1 MPPVATPTTRASNTK
16 APFSSKVCRATKLLS
31 SAGGSSNK
39 KALIFLLC
47 SRRTPTTAPTI
58 LNRYA
63 PRDSIKIAGQITKQL
78 ASFARANTPERLL
91 ERQVILEH
99 R

>member
-1 MPPVATPTTRASNTK
+1 
-16 APFSSKVCRATKLLS
+16 
-31 SAGGSSNK
+31 
-39 KALIFLLC
+39 
-47 SRRTPTTAPTI
+47 